1 MVRRDTFSQG
11 YCQDKTEGMEWE
23 REQEDGPLG

>member
-1 MVRRDTFSQG
+1 MVRRDIFSQG
-11 YCQDKTEGMEWE
+11 YRQDEKEGMEWE